1 MTNLNFP
8 SNPKKRVRDFEVP
21 LGDVLSRE
29 GKKPYGHAAM
39 LEQLKAR
46 LAKAAFWLLVVIALW
61 IMGSVFV
68 DHMHGNGKQHRKETR
83 ATRMSAWARANGYP
97 DIFQTLCF
105 K

>member
-68 DHMHGNGKQHRKETR
+68 GHMHAQVVYEQTR
-83 ATRMSAWARANGYP
+83 FEALRSACEDMARN
-97 DIFQTLCF
+97 DS
-105 K
+105 